1 MAPASCQVWPFFAL
15 AILVGALAGGRG
27 TVAADLST
35 PPRVAGFERFSRPL
49 ITGEND
55 EAGAVEA
62 GLLLLGEL
70 GCVNCH
76 ASSDAM
82 APHLHGKAGPVLDTV
97 GQRLRPEWLAA
108 YLENP
113 RQVHS
118 ATTMPDVLG
127 GLPEAERRE
136 RVEAIGSLLRA
147 TGEFVDEAPD
157 RFADAKPAAG
167 AKLFAQSGCATC
179 HLARGTDNAELLPER
194 LPLVDLP
201 SKWSPRALDEF
212 LKDPFAV
219 RPAGRMP
226 ATTLNDRDRRHV
238 VAYLL
243 EQADDDAAAAS
254 ATEGSPE
261 PSAETTDQLLAAGR
275 MHFAA
280 SGCANCHQLAVGKD
294 SSPIVSAIATGS
306 LATLRPE
313 AGCLAESPP
322 PGLPRYDLDAVQRNA
337 LLAAVSWLQSAAA
350 AAAPAREQSIDRLLT
365 ALNCYACHSRAEPG
379 QPGKGGVLPA
389 VVMLDEDDEP
399 LLKEPGRDEL
409 FTGKQQELGDEGRL
423 PPTLTGAGDKLR
435 PAFITEVL
443 LQGGR
448 DRGETLRTLMPKW
461 HKPTVD
467 ALARLLAEDP
477 KTPVAISTL
486 SGHPEAEVI
495 EQGRHLVGA
504 KALGCIKC
512 HAFGGERGQSLG
524 LIDMTRMPKRLRH
537 EWFLAYVEDPQ
548 RFRPGTRMPAAWPG
562 GKSFFPDLLDGT
574 AAGQIEAV
582 WRYVATAKPRPPVGA
597 GKNPI
602 ELVPTD
608 RPIIYRNFIEGAGPR
623 AIAVGYP
630 EGVHLAWD
638 ADKLRLARLWRGG
651 FIDAGRHWSG
661 RGQGFQPP
669 LGSGLISPDSAT
681 PLAAFASE
689 SEIGTAAW
697 PEGSNR
703 NAGGPVAGLRFRGY
717 SLDAAG
723 RPSFRWEWLG
733 RQVVEAYE
741 PLTSADGESKPTPIG
756 LRRRLTIEGE
766 PLPAAAFRLASGKS
780 IEAEADGW
788 YRVDGYWRV
797 RAAKPQQRPPV
808 RYEAEGRVELRLPL
822 TVINNRIEIEE
833 ELRW

>member
-1 MAPASCQVWPFFAL
+1 MTPLPCRQWPLLAL
-15 AILVGALAGGRG
+15 ALFVGVLPGGRD
-27 TVAADLST
+27 AAAAGLSE
-35 PPRVAGFERFSRPL
+35 PPRVAGFERFSRPRL
-49 ITGEND
+49 ADDNTETD
-55 EAGAVEA
+55 AVEA

-76 ASSDAM
+76 APSDAM
-82 APHLHGKAGPVLDTV
+82 APHLHAKPGPVLDTV
-97 GQRLRPEWLAA
+97 GQRLQPAWLAA

-113 RQVHS
+113 RRVH
-118 ATTMPDVLG
+118 AGTTMPDVLG
-127 GLPEAERRE
+127 GLPEAERQA

-147 TGEFVDEAPD
+147 TGEFVDQAPD
-157 RFADAKPAAG
+157 RFADAKADAG

-179 HLARGTDNAELLPER
+179 HLARGTDNAELLSER
-194 LPLVDLP
+194 LPLVHLAA
-201 SKWSPRALDEF
+201 KWSPRALDEF
-212 LKDPFAV
+212 LKAPFAV

-226 ATTLNDRDRRHV
+226 ATTLSDRDRRHV

-243 EQADDDAAAAS
+243 EQANDDAAAAP

-275 MHFAA
+275 THFAA

-294 SSPIVSAIATGS
+294 SPPIASTLAAGP
-306 LATLRPE
+306 LATLRPQ
-313 AGCLAESPP
+313 AGCLAESPS

-337 LLAAVSWLQSAAA
+337 LLAAISWLQSAAA
-350 AAAPAREQSIDRLLT
+350 VAPAREQSIDRLLT

-399 LLKEPGRDEL
+399 LLKEPARDEL
-409 FTGKQQELGDEGRL
+409 FTGKQPELGDEGRL
-423 PPTLTGAGDKLR
+423 PPTLTGVGDKLR

-486 SGHPEAEVI
+486 SGHPDAEVI

-512 HAFGGERGQSLG
+512 HAFGGEKGQSLG

-638 ADKLRLARLWRGG
+638 ADKLRLALLWRGG

-689 SEIGTAAW
+689 SEIATAAW

-703 NAGGPVAGLRFRGY
+703 NAGGPVAGFRFSGY

-741 PLTSADGESKPTPIG
+741 PLATADDSGTLTPVG
-756 LRRRLTIEGE
+756 LRRRLTIDGE

-797 RAAKPQQRPPV
+797 RAASPQQPRPV
-808 RYEAEGRVELRLPL
+808 RYEADGRVELRLPL
-822 TVINNRIEIEE
+822 SVVNDRIEIEE